1 MRRCLGQTRP
11 SERDHIPQSER
22 GHSPLFL
29 DSGRRYY
36 TVSSAIYL
44 FGTAAIAAGA
54 DIILRARK
62 EAHMGKIPRVASGVV
77 GATVLGMIAG
87 TIHLAYEIRE
97 LDKSLAD
104 LRASRE
110 SHRASITTA
119 QAHKPFGCMCQECRQ
134 YY

>member
-1 MRRCLGQTRP
+1 MP
-11 SERDHIPQSER
+11 SE
-22 GHSPLFL
+22 
-29 DSGRRYY
+29 
-36 TVSSAIYL
+36 IYL
-44 FGTAAIAAGA
+44 LGTAAIAAGA
-54 DIILRARK
+54 DLIMRVRK
-62 EAHMGKIPRVASGVV
+62 DAHTGKIPRVASGVV

-110 SHRASITTA
+110 SHRASIAAA
-119 QAHKPFGCMCQECRQ
+119 QAHEPFGCMCQDCRQ